1 MTLKLYNTLT
11 RCKEEF
17 KPLAPPLV
25 TFYVCGPTVYDYIH
39 IGNARVF
46 IVFDVVR
53 RYLNYRG
60 YRVKMVQNYT
70 DIDDKMIQRA
80 REEVL
85 PSPNWLINILPLM
98 KTMLPDCGFGR
109 QIYNR
114 GPRSILS
121 QLLN

>member
-46 IVFDVVR
+46 IVFDAVS
-53 RYLNYRG
+53 
-60 YRVKMVQNYT
+60 YT
-70 DIDDKMIQRA
+70 HLDVYKRQ
-80 REEVL
+80 VL
-85 PSPNWLINILPLM
+85 FPSLLP
-98 KTMLPDCGFGR
+98 
-109 QIYNR
+109 
-114 GPRSILS
+114 
-121 QLLN
+121 